1 MEGEGVKDYL
11 RDIGRDVASS
21 LGEELKGVAKDKATS
36 FVKEQFGLGFRDE
49 LKSAGREIL
58 SAVGSELK
66 GAAKDKATAMIKEQL
81 GLGMDGGAIAKPCSI
96 SVTQLRKAVTAA
108 RKANHITGKASRE
121 QLMEIGE
128 GHADL
133 GGRHAA
139 AVVKYLERSPLT
151 VPMLRE
157 MRGLVKGAFHRP
169 VSELSMSGLQEY
181 IYWTAKDL
189 GWTWS
194 QLDGI
199 APKRRQPRGCRGSAA
214 PGRSRD
220 VPARKKRAPSAYN
233 LHVKR
238 YMEQHRGESDV
249 RQLFTDAVA
258 AWKAGGTRRAAG
270 RKAVQTRQ
278 YRKSERQRMAA
289 VRADVA
295 AERAAAAKVRSEENQ
310 ARLRREAPHLA
321 RGAPKIP
328 RQRGRGAAYDSGSDD
343 EWGPAPPPSFA
354 TLAVRPVTK

>member
-1 MEGEGVKDYL
+1 MCQYKKGTHMEGEGLKDYL

-108 RKANHITGKASRE
+108 RKANHITGKANRE

-133 GGRHAA
+133 GGSHAA

-157 MRGLVKGAFHRP
+157 MRGLIKGAFHRP

-238 YMEQHRGESDV
+238 YMEEHRGESDV

-328 RQRGRGAAYDSGSDD
+328 RQRGRGAAYDSGSD
-343 EWGPAPPPSFA
+343 ENKVMC
-354 TLAVRPVTK
+354 T